1 MAEKKNKG
9 ASKKKAKPVLVK
21 TPVKE
26 KEKEEKGTTRSIG
39 IGMPVS
45 EETLREMKERARK
58 L

>member
-9 ASKKKAKPVLVK
+9 ASKKKAKPVLVV

-26 KEKEEKGTTRSIG
+26 NEKETRGNTRSIN

-45 EETLREMKERARK
+45 EETLREMKEKARK